1 MKKKVKVILTVEID
15 DTSDNGTIV
24 TGALEDGS
32 IISFSR
38 ESIIRSSNT
47 EIKEDILS
55 NPRVSC

>member
-1 MKKKVKVILTVEID
+1 MKKKVKVILVVEID
-15 DTSDNGTIV
+15 ETSDNGTIV
-24 TGALEDGS
+24 TGVLEDGS
-32 IISFSR
+32 IISFLR

>member
-15 DTSDNGTIV
+15 EASENTQIIKGI
-24 TGALEDGS
+24 LEDGS

-38 ESIIRSSNT
+38 ESILRSADVKS
-47 EIKEDILS
+47 KEDILS

>member
-1 MKKKVKVILTVEID
+1 MKKKVKVILVVEID
-15 DTSDNGTIV
+15 ETSENTTTV
-24 TGALEDGS
+24 TGVLEDGS